1 MLVAAYLLRHITE
14 AWRSSVAAPLGFGKT
29 NILSRSFRHLHA
41 PAYVVAW
48 VSFDTRDNQFY
59 RLLSYVLASLHWDNA
74 LKRAWRELL
83 LEISLEDQGDH
94 LLSDLIEVLSV
105 SDNDLYLI
113 LDDSHHIRN
122 PEFTASSSV

>member
-1 MLVAAYLLRHITE
+1 
-14 AWRSSVAAPLGFGKT
+14 
-29 NILSRSFRHLHA
+29 
-41 PAYVVAW
+41 
-48 VSFDTRDNQFY
+48 
-59 RLLSYVLASLHWDNA
+59 LLSYVLASLHWDNA